1 VDSIDRLAQKLAQM
15 YKDNRNPLSTA
26 PVVGKV
32 LSVNPL
38 RIQYGENIILEQHK
52 LIVAERLMMGT
63 PVEITETNMVGN
75 DASNSATITFHR
87 EVGGDLTERI
97 KRLSIP
103 AATGENNKIVAKLT
117 TPLQAG
123 NRVIMIPDQDWKN
136 WFVLDKV
143 WEGGET

>member
-1 VDSIDRLAQKLAQM
+1 MDSIDRLAQKLAQM

-52 LIVAERLMMGT
+52 LIVAERLMTGT
-63 PVEITETNMVGN
+63 PVEITETSMVGD
-75 DASNSATITFHR
+75 DASNPATITFHR
-87 EVGGDLTERI
+87 DTGGSFTERI
-97 KRLSIP
+97 RNLSIP
-103 AATGENNKIVAKLT
+103 AAGENNKIKAKLT
-117 TPLQAG
+117 TLLQKG
-123 NRVIMIPDQDWKN
+123 DRVIMVPDQDWKN